1 MRRAFSQAFSC
12 PLERFRMLMT
22 SPGLRVRVN
31 LLARAHFGYPQTVQA
46 VNDALNPFAIA
57 EQNHAVGRL
66 AGNR

>member
-1 MRRAFSQAFSC
+1 
-12 PLERFRMLMT
+12 MLIT

-31 LLARAHFGYPQTVQA
+31 LLARSHFGYPQTVQA
-46 VNDALNPFAIA
+46 VDDALNQFAIA